1 MSAVGDIPRPTVDRR
16 TVLSVLR
23 RLRSPEGQSNPL
35 PLWEEFRAL
44 GDVVPAPWGG
54 YFVTGYDVCNQVLRD
69 RSWHVPDFAW
79 QDRQP
84 EPGRWGAAATR
95 EMGGTLSR
103 LNAPE
108 HTCQRRALGNPFDRT
123 TLQDLTPVV
132 AGHVEDLLDDLE
144 DRLATDGEADFLTTV
159 AERLPIRT
167 VGHWLGLPPE
177 DHARIVD
184 FAHRQV
190 FAQELT
196 PTRSELEVS
205 AEATAEMRA
214 YFTELIARRRA
225 DPGDDA
231 LSGWIRH
238 WDAACPD
245 DPATADHV
253 LYHLT
258 MFITIASMETT
269 ATTMA
274 NAVWLLGED
283 PARWAWLR
291 EHREFVDGAVE
302 ETLRY
307 DPPVHLT
314 SRYAAEDTELAGVPM
329 PRDTMVHV
337 LYGAAAHD
345 PRRNPDPGT
354 FDPTRAAAH
363 LSFGGG
369 AHYCLGAA
377 LARLEIRTLLARLL
391 ERFPTL
397 RPVSAP
403 AYAPR
408 MVFRRVTSLKV
419 TLPKVTPV
427 EATA

>member
-1 MSAVGDIPRPTVDRR
+1 VTVVGDIGGTTVDRR
-16 TVLSVLR
+16 AVISILR
-23 RLRSPEGQSNPL
+23 RLRSPEGLGNPL
-35 PLWEEFRAL
+35 PLWEEFRNL

-54 YFVTGYDVCNQVLRD
+54 YFVTGFDACNQVLRD
-69 RSWHVPDFAW
+69 RNWHVPDFAW

-84 EPGRWGAAATR
+84 DAGRWGAAATR

-108 HTCQRRALGNPFDRT
+108 HTCQRRALGNPFDRN
-123 TLQDLTPVV
+123 TLEALRPVV
-132 AGHVEDLLDDLE
+132 AGHVEQLLDDLAA
-144 DRLATDGEADFLTTV
+144 RLEADGEADFVTTV

-167 VGHWLGLPPE
+167 VGEWLGIPAG
-177 DHARIVD
+177 DHARVVS

-190 FAQELT
+190 FAQELS
-196 PTRSELEVS
+196 PTRSELAVS
-205 AEATAEMRA
+205 AEATAEMRVF
-214 YFTELIARRRA
+214 FTDLIERRRA
-225 DPGDDA
+225 RPGDDA
-231 LSGWIRH
+231 LSGWVRH
-238 WDAACPD
+238 WDAAYPD
-245 DPATADHV
+245 DRATADRI

-269 ATTMA
+269 ATTVA
-274 NAVWLLGED
+274 NAVWLLADD
-283 PARWAWLR
+283 PARWTWLR
-291 EHREFVDGAVE
+291 EHPEHVDGAVE

-314 SRYAAEDTELAGVPM
+314 SRYAAQDTELAGVPM

-354 FDPTRAAAH
+354 FDPLRGGSH

-377 LARLEIRTLLARLL
+377 LARLEARTLLARLAG
-391 ERFPTL
+391 RFPTL

-403 AYAPR
+403 TYAPR

-419 TLPKVTPV
+419 T
-427 EATA
+427 A